1 MLAVCLATDS
11 SSVIRCLMPS
21 ACGRAVRAPVWCLV
35 PSPHSSM
42 LRRALNPWRSQHKP
56 VHIMKVG
63 LKHYTM
69 GPAAREAGSPAAA
82 PGRRIHAAVIS
93 AKDGDRRS

>member
-1 MLAVCLATDS
+1 
-11 SSVIRCLMPS
+11 
-21 ACGRAVRAPVWCLV
+21 
-35 PSPHSSM
+35 
-42 LRRALNPWRSQHKP
+42 
-56 VHIMKVG
+56 MKVG